1 MQASTHVTAAA
12 VALLLF
18 GCGADDSLPSE
29 AAGTPAGSSGAAG
42 SAGSATTGAAPAGSG
57 GGDVSATGGTAGGG
71 ASDGAAG
78 GSSGAAGDGGAGA
91 GGAGAGAGGTGAGA
105 GGAGAG
111 GAATCDPADE
121 TADPTPVNVRGM
133 GAAFTGSH
141 EVVVEK
147 DPGLSGRTIFRPK
160 DLGGAN
166 KYPIVAWG
174 QGGCSLN
181 GTTNPDFLGELASH
195 GYLVI
200 SDGEPNGSGSRQ
212 MVDDYKAMGKPLIES
227 LDWAIK
233 ENGRACSQYYRNLA
247 ADKVA
252 VMGWS
257 CGGLMAEGAAGDPR
271 VTTAVIWS
279 SGMINPDQKI
289 LDALHAPIAFIL
301 GGPDDVAY
309 PNGTRDYRNT
319 SRVPAVLASTNVGH
333 GGTYG
338 QDNGGVFGKVGV
350 AWLGWQLKGDMGA
363 TGKGM
368 FVGASCG
375 LCTDRAWTIESKNVN

>member
-1 MQASTHVTAAA
+1 MQAVTRVTAAA
-12 VALLLF
+12 IAVILF
-18 GCGADDSLPSE
+18 GCGAHDALPSGTG
-29 AAGTPAGSSGAAG
+29 GTPAGSSGAAG
-42 SAGSATTGAAPAGSG
+42 SAGSAGAATTGAASAGSG
-57 GGDVSATGGTAGGG
+57 GGGVSATSGTAGGG

-78 GSSGAAGDGGAGA
+78 GSSGATGNGGA
-91 GGAGAGAGGTGAGA
+91 GGAGAGAGGA
-105 GGAGAG
+105 GAGAG

-121 TADPTPVNVRGM
+121 TPDPTPVNVRAM
-133 GAAFTGSH
+133 GAAFSGSH

-147 DPGLSGRTIFRPK
+147 DPGLSGRTIYRPK
-160 DLGGAN
+160 DLGGAER
-166 KYPIVAWG
+166 YPIVAWG
-174 QGGCSLN
+174 EGACSLN

-200 SDGEPNGSGSRQ
+200 SDGEPNGSGSRP
-212 MVDDYKAMGKPLIES
+212 MVEDYKAMGKPLIDS
-227 LDWAIK
+227 VDWAIK
-233 ENGRACSQYYRNLA
+233 ENGRACSQYYQRLA
-247 ADKVA
+247 ADKIA

-319 SRVPAVLASTNVGH
+319 RDVPAVLASTNVGH

-338 QDNGGVFGKVGV
+338 QDNGGVFGRVGV

-368 FVGASCG
+368 FVGANCG
-375 LCTDRAWTIESKNVN
+375 LCTDRAWTIESKNMD

>member
-1 MQASTHVTAAA
+1 MQAVTQVAATA
-12 VALLLF
+12 IALILF
-18 GCGADDSLPSE
+18 GCGADDSLSSG
-29 AAGTPAGSSGAAG
+29 AAGGPAGSSGAAG
-42 SAGSATTGAAPAGSG
+42 SAGSATTGAASAGSG
-57 GGDVSATGGTAGGG
+57 GGVDATGGPTGGG

-78 GSSGAAGDGGAGA
+78 GSSEAAGNGGAGGAGTGGAGA
-91 GGAGAGAGGTGAGA
+91 GGAGT

-121 TADPTPVNVRGM
+121 TPDPTPVNVRAM

-200 SDGEPNGSGSRQ
+200 SDGEPNGSGSRS

-227 LDWAIK
+227 LDWAIE
-233 ENGRACSQYYRNLA
+233 ENGRACSQYYQSLA
-247 ADKVA
+247 ADKIA

>member
-1 MQASTHVTAAA
+1 MQAVTQVAATA
-12 VALLLF
+12 IALILF
-18 GCGADDSLPSE
+18 GCGADDSLSSG
-29 AAGTPAGSSGAAG
+29 AAGGPAGSSGAAG
-42 SAGSATTGAAPAGSG
+42 SAGSATTGAASAGSG
-57 GGDVSATGGTAGGG
+57 GGVDATGGPTGGG

-78 GSSGAAGDGGAGA
+78 GSSEAAGNGGAGGAGTGGAGA
-91 GGAGAGAGGTGAGA
+91 GGAGT

-121 TADPTPVNVRGM
+121 TPDPTPVNVRAM

-200 SDGEPNGSGSRQ
+200 SDGEPNGSGSRS

-233 ENGRACSQYYRNLA
+233 ENGRACSQYYQSLA
-247 ADKVA
+247 ADKIA